1 MSKSQEK
8 RLAIQDAS
16 KPTTYKLLC
25 DILALCLEL
34 KLHYIVH
41 PETPPFRMTA
51 IHQPYLQILKNNGLG
66 FGQYNFP
73 ELETAIIDL
82 KTYKEKHNDRKNKN
96 S

>member
-16 KPTTYKLLC
+16 KSYTYKLLC
-25 DILALCLEL
+25 EIIGICEETELDYSRDRLEDTLEIRDWDINGGFVYD
-34 KLHYIVH
+34 KKY
-41 PETPPFRMTA
+41 PFT
-51 IHQPYLQILKNNGLG
+51 I
-66 FGQYNFP
+66 P